1 MTTKL
6 FIVPISAALI
16 LSACKS
22 NQSDI
27 TSQEVVVKKDLRIL
41 RYEVPGFDQLSLQ
54 QKELLYYLSEAAL
67 CGRDI
72 MWDQNY
78 KFNLTIRK
86 TIDAIAASYK
96 GDVNNEDYKKFMVY
110 AKRVWFSRG
119 IHHHYGS
126 EKFFPELT
134 QEVFAQFIA
143 NVFKRATVER
153 SHRFTALS
161 AEALK
166 IKL

>member
-1 MTTKL
+1 MKD
-6 FIVPISAALI
+6 SAEAFEYV
-16 LSACKS
+16 SEQFA
-22 NQSDI
+22 
-27 TSQEVVVKKDLRIL
+27 DLRIL

-86 TIDAIAASYK
+86 TIDAIAESYK

-134 QEVFAQFIA
+134 QEVFAQFISNSDVA
-143 NVFKRATVER
+143 KLPLNAGESVKD
-153 SHRFTALS
+153 FTARL
-161 AEALK
+161 LPIIYDPK
-166 IKL
+166 IAPKK

>member
-1 MTTKL
+1 MKDSTEK
-6 FIVPISAALI
+6 FEYVSEQF
-16 LSACKS
+16 S
-22 NQSDI
+22 
-27 TSQEVVVKKDLRIL
+27 DLRIL
-41 RYEVPGFDQLSLQ
+41 RYEIPAFDQLSLQ

-86 TIDAIAASYK
+86 TIDAIVNGYK
-96 GDVNNEDYKKFMVY
+96 GDVNSEDYKKFMVY

-126 EKFFPELT
+126 EKFFPECS
-134 QEVFAQFIA
+134 QDVF
-143 NVFKRATVER
+143 
-153 SHRFTALS
+153 S
-161 AEALK
+161 K
-166 IKL
+166 INFGC